1 MNTNLP
7 NAISCCF
14 YNDKTYP
21 QIIRIVNIANCH
33 FERTVLPQQM
43 LRFET
48 PPEAILEIRSPKNA
62 STIKADHISCSRLE
76 TIPS

>member
-1 MNTNLP
+1 MNISLTTS
-7 NAISCCF
+7 ISCSF

-21 QIIRIVNIANCH
+21 LIIRVVNIAHRH

-48 PPEAILEIRSPKNA
+48 LSNAILEIRSPKIA
-62 STIKADHISCSRLE
+62 STIHADQIPCSRLE
-76 TIPS
+76 TIPQ